1 MTPAVDVEVP
11 FSPLERAA
19 YVPAADTLLLADLHL
34 GRAETSRVE
43 APIDDG
49 SDAQNRLAS
58 LLAQT
63 EPDTV
68 VVAGDLLHAFDR
80 VPLRVARDLEAL
92 ESTIAEAGASL
103 VVTPGNHDTMLESVF
118 DGETSPEYRLPD
130 GETVVC
136 HGHEEPTIYDD
147 VERYVIGHDHPAL
160 AIDGRKRPCVLYG
173 PGVYD
178 GADVLVLPAFTRL
191 AGGATVN
198 RMRARDFQSPLV
210 TDADAFY
217 PAVWDDGQEAP
228 LWFPP
233 LGECRRFL

>member
-1 MTPAVDVEVP
+1 MTPSVDVDVA
-11 FSPLERAA
+11 FSPLERAVF
-19 YVPAADTLLLADLHL
+19 VPAAETLLLADLHL

-49 SDAQNRLAS
+49 SDTRERLTA
-58 LLAQT
+58 LLEQT
-63 EPDTV
+63 EPETV
-68 VVAGDLLHAFDR
+68 VIAGDLLHAFDH
-80 VPLRVARDLEAL
+80 VPLSVARDLEAL
-92 ESTIAEAGASL
+92 ESTIADAGASL
-103 VVTPGNHDTMLESVF
+103 VVTPGNHDAMLESVF
-118 DGETSPEYRLPD
+118 DGETSPEYQLAD
-130 GETVVC
+130 GETIVC
-136 HGHEEPTIYDD
+136 HGHEDPATDAD
-147 VERYVIGHDHPAL
+147 AQRYVIGHDHPAL
-160 AIDGRKRPCVLYG
+160 AIDGRKHPCFLYG

-217 PAVWDDGQEAP
+217 PAVWDGDAGET

-233 LGECRRFL
+233 LGKCRQFL